1 VAFCIV
7 NFQNPVVVFSSFLCY
22 IFLQTS
28 MLCLPILFF
37 SSAGI
42 DGPPLLRAVQLI
54 ASHQFQAATYLLQ
67 TDPLILQN
75 CSSFAAATSSSSV
88 AAAAAARKLGNTGVV
103 AHAGTNPLRVRL
115 LQYAEEERRRYL
127 AGKHFSK

>member
-1 VAFCIV
+1 VFFCIV

-88 AAAAAARKLGNTGVV
+88 AAAARKLGSAGVV
-103 AHAGTNPLRVRL
+103 AHAGTNPSRVRL

-127 AGKHFSK
+127 AGKRFSK